1 MASQLYPFGKESFL
15 NGDIDL
21 LVDDIRVLGIDVA
34 DETYSP
40 TDQFLSDIT
49 GAAIVFTSG
58 DLAGKTTTDGLFVA
72 NPITVLGITGDP
84 IEALIVYM
92 DSGVAGTSPL
102 IAWFDIPTYTP
113 TGADG
118 SIIWNVSG
126 IFAL

>member
-21 LVDDIRVLGIDVA
+21 LVDDIRVLGIDIA

-58 DLAGKTTTDGLFVA
+58 DLAGKTTTDGLFEA
-72 NPITVLGITGDP
+72 NDITVLNITGDP
-84 IEALIVYM
+84 IEALILFQ
-92 DSGVAGTSPL
+92 DTGVAGTSTL

-113 TGADG
+113 SGEDG